1 MGTHSSGVLH
11 SIQHAGGVRTKKPC
25 PEFSLLMIRL
35 TCLRR
40 YAFCSKPNTTISSL
54 HPRPRACSRQFESE
68 DLDLVLIDLNYA
80 RDTTSGSEGL
90 ELLPRI
96 QALDPTLPDNCD
108 DGLGQRR
115 RCG

>member
-1 MGTHSSGVLH
+1 M
-11 SIQHAGGVRTKKPC
+11 

-35 TCLRR
+35 TCSRR
-40 YAFCSKPNTTISSL
+40 YAS
-54 HPRPRACSRQFESE
+54 AQSRTLQYRHGVLTAGVIKTVESE

-96 QALDPTLPDNCD
+96 QALDPTLP
-108 DGLGQRR
+108 
-115 RCG
+115 